1 MLELSKE
8 YVSNTG
14 DKFVLVKVLNS
25 RRCVVKFLDEFEYE
39 KEVDVK
45 SAIKGEIRNPYHKSV
60 IGIGYL
66 GVGKYNSKSM
76 GRKIYNVWVGI
87 IERSYSEK
95 WKKKYPTYKN
105 VIVCDE
111 WLNFQNFAKWYD
123 NNYPHH
129 IQGIKF
135 EVDKDLKQE
144 NVENKIYS
152 PETCIIVPKRINGFM
167 VNKQSSNTSGYI
179 GVRKLKGKNK
189 WSASSVNQIKK
200 SPRNLGV
207 FNTLEEALA
216 CYEKDRCDKA
226 EKLRAWVRE
235 LNYLDEDTIQL
246 IK

>member
-1 MLELSKE
+1 MLEFGKE
-8 YVSNTG
+8 YLSNAG
-14 DKFVLVKVLNS
+14 DKFVLVEMLNS
-25 RRCVVKFLDEFEYE
+25 IRCVVKFLDEFMCE
-39 KEVDVK
+39 KEVDVT
-45 SAIKGEIRNPYHKSV
+45 SAVRGEIRNPYHKSV
-60 IGIGYL
+60 YGVGYL
-66 GVGKYNSKSM
+66 GIGKYNSRSM
-76 GRKIYNVWVGI
+76 NGKIYRVWVGI
-87 IERSYSEK
+87 IERSYSKKEK
-95 WKKKYPTYKN
+95 EKCPTYKN
-105 VIVCDE
+105 VTICEE

-123 NNYPHH
+123 NNYPHN
-129 IQGIKF
+129 IKDIKF

-167 VNKQSSNTSGYI
+167 VNKQSSNTSGYV
-179 GVRKLKGKNK
+179 GVRKLKDKNK

-216 CYEKDRCDKA
+216 CYEKDRYDKA